1 MYYYMGIDVGTQG
14 VRCVVSDAGGQLA
27 AARSV
32 GFERLNIA
40 ETPGWYEQSPA
51 HWQAAAET
59 AIADCMGQLKEKGIA
74 PEAVRAISID
84 GTSGTIVPL
93 DAARRPLMNGIM
105 YNDPAPGTR
114 RSGSTRRSPARSAS
128 WAMPSARPI
137 RCPVCCG

>member
-14 VRCVVSDAGGQLA
+14 VRCVISDAGGQLA

-32 GFERLNIA
+32 GFEQLNIA

-59 AIADCMGQLKEKGIA
+59 AIADCVGQLKDKGIA

-84 GTSGTIVPL
+84 GTSGTVVPL
-93 DAARRPLMNGIM
+93 DAAHRPLMN
-105 YNDPAPGTR
+105 APGTK
-114 RSGSTRRSPARSAS
+114 RSGSTRRCPARSAS
-128 WAMPSARPI
+128 WAIPSARPI
-137 RCPVCCG
+137 RCPGCCG